1 MKNLKSLP
9 TVLSLALALACLHVS
24 VSGQTTDDKNRLAN
38 ITANG
43 SSVRWDV
50 SAPHAGLTVTISA
63 PDGQVFRKEFRAGA
77 SPDFPLTDKQ
87 GNRLPDGQYT
97 YELRLT
103 PVLSPEIRKALAES
117 RGKDDDDAALERE
130 MRKRGQLPSQPLVQS
145 GTFSILNGA
154 VIVAG
159 GVEAQTQP
167 PSVKTGM
174 NLRGLSPARSFAQ
187 SEDFSDQQAAF
198 ILASAVETAAS
209 RPARKMAGQPFA
221 HPAFPDQVI
230 PDDAIIQGSLCVGLD
245 CVNNESF
252 GFDTIRL
259 KENNTRI
266 KFDDTSTSTGFP
278 ANDWQLT
285 ANDSASGGASKFSI
299 EDVTGSKV
307 PFTITAG
314 AATNSIF
321 VDSTGRLGLRTSTP
335 VLDIHANTSNTPA
348 IRLEQNNSGGF
359 TAQTWDVAGNEANF
373 FVRDVTGGSRLP
385 FRIRPGAPTSSIDIN
400 ASGNVGIG
408 TASPSFH
415 VHVLGTGIQT
425 IAVESTQNGN
435 NAQFAFIGKT
445 AGGTAQQWLLG
456 ENLATT
462 AGAFEIFDSTASQAR
477 FLINTSG
484 NVGIGT
490 TAPTDTLSVNGTASK
505 PGGGSW
511 SVFSDERLKTIKGR
525 FTSGLNAVMQLQPIR
540 YEYRRNNALGLN
552 SEGEHVG
559 FGAQALQKIIPEAV
573 TSTSNGY
580 LVVNNDP
587 ILWTMLN
594 AIKEQQKEIEQL
606 KTQLRQ
612 LQTHAGA
619 GNRSR
624 QRRR

>member
-1 MKNLKSLP
+1 
-9 TVLSLALALACLHVS
+9 VFALACFYVS

-38 ITANG
+38 ITANV

-50 SAPHAGLTVTISA
+50 SVPHSGLTVTISA

-103 PVLSPEIRKALAES
+103 PVLSPEVRKALAEA
-117 RGKDDDDAALERE
+117 RGKDDDDAAVERE
-130 MRKRGQLPSQPLVQS
+130 MRKRGQLPTQPLVQS

-154 VIVAG
+154 VVVAG
-159 GVEAQTQP
+159 AVEPVAP
-167 PSVKTGM
+167 RPSAGTAK
-174 NLRGLSPARSFAQ
+174 RLSPARPFLQ
-187 SEDFSDQQAAF
+187 SAAFSDQEAMF
-198 ILASAVETAAS
+198 ILARAVETDLLRPS
-209 RPARKMAGQPFA
+209 RRMAA
-221 HPAFPDQVI
+221 HPAFPDVVT

-266 KFDDTSTSTGFP
+266 KFDDTSTSAGFP

-299 EDVTGSKV
+299 EDITGSKV

-348 IRLEQNNSGGF
+348 IRMEQNNSGGF

-385 FRIRPGAPTSSIDIN
+385 FRIRPGAPTSSVDIN

-408 TASPSFH
+408 TASPGFH

-435 NAQFAFIGKT
+435 NAQFSFIGKT
-445 AGGTAQQWLLG
+445 AGGTAQSWLLG
-456 ENLATT
+456 ENIATT
-462 AGAFEIFDSTASQAR
+462 AGAFEIYDNTAAQAR

-525 FTSGLNAVMQLQPIR
+525 FNTGLNAVMQLQPIR
-540 YEYRRNNALGLN
+540 YAYRQNNALGLN
-552 SEGEHVG
+552 SEGEHIG

-580 LVVNNDP
+580 LLVNNDP
-587 ILWTMLN
+587 VLWTMLN

-606 KTQLRQ
+606 KTQIRQ
-612 LQTHAGA
+612 LQTHAGVD
-619 GNRSR
+619 SR
-624 QRRR
+624 PRHHRR